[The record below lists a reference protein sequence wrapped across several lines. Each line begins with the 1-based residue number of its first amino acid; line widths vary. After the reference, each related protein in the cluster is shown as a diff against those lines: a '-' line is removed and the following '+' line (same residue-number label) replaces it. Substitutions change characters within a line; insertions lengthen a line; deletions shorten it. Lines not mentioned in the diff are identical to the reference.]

1 MKRLSLVLPAL
12 LLASVSHA
20 ATVAQVKAKG
30 VLVLGTDP
38 TFAPFEFKG
47 PDGQIQGFDI
57 DIARAVAKDLGV
69 KLEIRPVGFGALMP
83 QSVTSGR
90 VDMAM
95 SGITITPER
104 AKVVAFSGPYYR
116 SAQVFIVRGG
126 NPGKFTWPSDVKG
139 KTLGVQANTTGQYT
153 ANGMLKPKG
162 AVLKVYD
169 DFAAGLADVRAGRIT
184 ALIGDAPT
192 VADLGKRLPGQ
203 FAQAGQPLAAED
215 YGMVFAK
222 GSDLAAAAN
231 RTLARLKASGEY
243 QKLLNTWI
251 VQK

>member
-1 MKRLSLVLPAL
+1 MKRALLVLSAL
-12 LLASVSHA
+12 VLSSASLA
-20 ATVAQVKAKG
+20 ATVAQVKKKG

-47 PDGQIQGFDI
+47 PGGEVQGFDI
-57 DIARAVAKDLGV
+57 DIARALAKDLGV
-69 KLEIRPVGFGALMP
+69 RLEVRSVGFGALMP
-83 QSVTSGR
+83 QAVTSGR

-104 AKVVAFSGPYYR
+104 AKVVSFSAPYYR

-126 NPGKFTWPSDVKG
+126 NPGKFTWPGDVKG
-139 KTLGVQANTTGQYT
+139 KTIGVQANTTGQY
-153 ANGMLKPKG
+153 AAGDLLKPKG
-162 AVLKVYD
+162 ATIKVYD
-169 DFAAGLADVRAGRIT
+169 DFAAGLADVRAGRIA

-192 VADLGKRLPGQ
+192 VADLQKRLPGQ
-203 FAQAGQPLAAED
+203 YAKAGQDLTAED

-231 RTLARLKASGEY
+231 RTLARLRASGEY
-243 QKLLNTWI
+243 QQLLNKWI

>member
-1 MKRLSLVLPAL
+1 MKRALLVLSAL
-12 LLASVSHA
+12 VLSSVSLA
-20 ATVAQVKAKG
+20 ATVADVKKKG

-47 PDGQIQGFDI
+47 PGGEVQGFDI

-69 KLEIRPVGFGALMP
+69 RLEIRPVGFGALMP
-83 QSVTSGR
+83 QAVTSGR

-104 AKVVAFSGPYYR
+104 AKVVSFSQPYYR

-126 NPGKFTWPSDVKG
+126 NPGGFTWPADVKG
-139 KTLGVQANTTGQYT
+139 KTIGVQANTTGQYA
-153 ANGMLKPKG
+153 ANDLLKPKG
-162 AVLKVYD
+162 ASIKVYD
-169 DFAAGLADVRAGRIT
+169 DFAAGLADVKAGRVA

-203 FAQAGQPLAAED
+203 FAQAGQDLAAED

-231 RTLARLKASGEY
+231 RTLARLRSSGEY
-243 QKLLNTWI
+243 QKLLNKWI